1 MTETTDERIERVARA
16 IFRASPIV
24 TLDWPER
31 DEQTREDFRCYARAA
46 DAISFAAGW
55 DAAEKALRTEY
66 RPYAQYGEDSKRL
79 WANYAANYLAAHK
92 PGEPT

>member
-46 DAISFAAGW
+46 DAISFTAGW
-55 DAAEKALRTEY
+55 DAAEQALRKDAEFIVDEET
-66 RPYAQYGEDSKRL
+66 
-79 WANYAANYLAAHK
+79 AADWLAAHK
-92 PGEPT
+92 PGEPM